1 MFRRLAIVPIV
12 LCGLLAAAPAADAPI
27 GQRSSPPVKLKIR
40 TAPFLSYAVWHIARD
55 LGYFAEQGLEVEFV
69 EMSASDPIMPALIR
83 GDLDVAPSPMS
94 PAVLNAI
101 ARGARVKVV
110 ASLAELTRGCTYS
123 GFVVHPS
130 LAAGVRANPAT
141 LRGRRLVVSR
151 SFASEFIL
159 ERLFEPAGIAPSDL
173 QLIDVPDAIEAE
185 AIRSGRADAGVMGEP
200 ALSRAVAA
208 GHVVLWKGFEDVVP
222 NFQYSMVMYGPSLL
236 GERAD
241 VGRRFMAAYLR
252 AVRQLNLGKVEQ
264 NIAIVTARTGLDR
277 AVVSRACW
285 PSVRSDGSL
294 NVESVLEFQ
303 EWARGK
309 GLVDRSLL
317 AGDIYDTRFL
327 EAARTAESGPRR

>member
-1 MFRRLAIVPIV
+1 MSRRLVIAVIV
-12 LCGLLAAAPAADAPI
+12 LCGVLAQAPAAHAPI
-27 GQRSSPPVKLKIR
+27 GQRPTPPVKLKIR
-40 TAPFLSYAVWHIARD
+40 TAPFLSFAVWHIARD
-55 LGYFAEQGLEVEFV
+55 LGFFAEEGLEVEFV

-101 ARGARVKVV
+101 ARGARIKVV

-130 LAAGVRANPAT
+130 LAASVRANPAT
-141 LRGRRLVVSR
+141 LRGRRMLVSR

-159 ERLFEPAGIAPSDL
+159 ERLFKPVGIAPSDL

-185 AIRSGRADAGVMGEP
+185 AIRSGRADAGIMGEP

-208 GHVVLWKGFEDVVP
+208 GDVVLWKGFEDVVP
-222 NFQYSMVMYGPSLL
+222 NFQYSVLTYGPRLL
-236 GERAD
+236 AEGD

-264 NIAIVTARTGLDR
+264 NVAVVTARTGLDR
-277 AVVSRACW
+277 EVVARACW
-285 PSVRSDGSL
+285 PSVRSDASL
-294 NVESVLEFQ
+294 NIESVLEFQ

-309 GLVDRSLL
+309 GLVDRPLS
-317 AGDIYDTRFL
+317 AADIYDARFL
-327 EAARTAESGPRR
+327 EASRAAVSDPRR